1 MSQRNVSNT
10 TLGDFLRACRS
21 RVNPSDVGLP
31 DDGRHRR
38 VPGLRR
44 EELAQL
50 ANVSVDYVVRLEQ
63 GRTVHVSTVV
73 LESLARAL
81 RLRPDERDYLLRVAA
96 AGSASL
102 APTPSSSAQGRIRPQ
117 TQTLLD
123 GLREY
128 PALVLDHRM
137 DVLGWNAL
145 GRALLTDFSAVPEA
159 RRNLVLMAFL
169 DPAFRELYDDWRTVA
184 RECVAYLR
192 MGAARDPQDLR
203 LTALV
208 DELAEADADF
218 RRWWSDHRVRTRAAG
233 SKTFRHPVAGTMTL
247 DFQSL
252 VVGDDPDQTVFVYTA
267 EPGTPAHQALR
278 FLATWSASPAAVRS

>member
-1 MSQRNVSNT
+1 MSQRNASNT

-21 RVNPSDVGLP
+21 RVNPGDVGLP

-63 GRTVHVSTVV
+63 GRTVHVSTAV

-96 AGSASL
+96 AGAEPSAS
-102 APTPSSSAQGRIRPQ
+102 APPRIRPQ

-123 GLREY
+123 GLQEY
-128 PALVLDHRM
+128 PALLLSHRL
-137 DVLGWNAL
+137 DVLGWNPLGAAL
-145 GRALLTDFSAVPEA
+145 IADFAAVPEPQ
-159 RRNLVLMAFL
+159 RNLVRMAFL
-169 DPAFRELYDDWRTVA
+169 DPAFRELYADWRTVA

-192 MGAARDPQDLR
+192 MGAARDPQDPR
-203 LTALV
+203 LKALV
-208 DELAEADADF
+208 QELADADADF

-233 SKTFRHPVAGTMTL
+233 QKTFRHPVAGTMTL

-267 EPGTPAHQALR
+267 QPGTPAHEALR
-278 FLATWSASPAAVRS
+278 FLATWSASPAAVRP